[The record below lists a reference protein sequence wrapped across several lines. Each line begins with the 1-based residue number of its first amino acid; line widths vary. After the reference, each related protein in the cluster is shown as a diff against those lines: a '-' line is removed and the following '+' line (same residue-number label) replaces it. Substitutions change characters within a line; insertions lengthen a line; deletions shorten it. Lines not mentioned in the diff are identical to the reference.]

1 MCKCS
6 GQCGCNITSTTK
18 GEKGDASTV
27 ASLGYKVYTA
37 LLTQTGTTA
46 PVAIVLQNTLGVT
59 VTYGYTATGVY
70 SIELGTA
77 YASGKVGI
85 FISPFGNSNNYA
97 LSSTIGFQYDG
108 TTGYILRTFDSTGA
122 LSDKGLGNTMIE
134 IRVYP

>member
-37 LLTQTGTTA
+37 LLTQTGTDAPTA
-46 PVAIVLQNTLGVT
+46 TILQNTIGT
-59 VTYGYTATGVY
+59 VTYTY
-70 SIELGTA
+70 SG
-77 YASGKVGI
+77 VGI
-85 FISPFGNSNNYA
+85 YHATSSGLFTENKTFFIMSSSNYGSDGIIFTIDWVSSSDITINCFDTAAHTSLNDALLKSP
-97 LSSTIGFQYDG
+97 
-108 TTGYILRTFDSTGA
+108 
-122 LSDKGLGNTMIE
+122 IE

>member
-46 PVAIVLQNTLGVT
+46 PTETVFQNTLGGVIVWT
-59 VTYGYTATGVY
+59 RNGVGDYIGTLTGAFPVDKTFVF
-70 SIELGTA
+70 SSSL
-77 YASGKVGI
+77 
-85 FISPFGNSNNYA
+85 GNSPADILQFYKDSVNNVGVLTYSGA
-97 LSSTIGFQYDG
+97 ASDD
-108 TTGYILRTFDSTGA
+108 ILYYTSV
-122 LSDKGLGNTMIE
+122 E